1 VTAGAS
7 PGALVPRDRL
17 GVEVD
22 RAVDRLTAR
31 APTLPAFT
39 VEIRELPPPEVVA
52 RAGPDDVAAGALL
65 GTHEQARPEDDARTT
80 GTLVVVLYAR
90 PLLLWADQPA
100 ALRTLVR
107 QTLAAQI
114 ADATGADLDD
124 LDPDGW

>member
-7 PGALVPRDRL
+7 PEALVPRDRL
-17 GVEVD
+17 DVEVD

-31 APTLPAFT
+31 APTLPPFT
-39 VEIRELPPPEVVA
+39 VEIRELPPAEVVDRSGA
-52 RAGPDDVAAGALL
+52 DDVAAGVLL
-65 GTHEQARPEDDARTT
+65 GTHEQASTASGVPDA

-107 QTLAAQI
+107 QTLAAQL
-114 ADATGADLDD
+114 ADATGADPDD
-124 LDPDGW
+124 LDPESG

>member
-1 VTAGAS
+1 VAAGAF

-31 APTLPAFT
+31 APTLPPFT

-52 RAGPDDVAAGALL
+52 GAGPDDVAAGALL
-65 GTHEQARPEDDARTT
+65 GSHEWADAAADAPDA
-80 GTLVVVLYAR
+80 GALVVVLYAR
-90 PLLLWADQPA
+90 PLLLWADQPS

-107 QTLAAQI
+107 QTLAAQV
-114 ADATGADLDD
+114 AEATGTDPDD

>member
-1 VTAGAS
+1 M
-7 PGALVPRDRL
+7 LVLRDRL
-17 GVEVD
+17 DVEVD

-31 APTLPAFT
+31 APTLPPFT
-39 VEIRELPPPEVVA
+39 VEIRELPPADVVA
-52 RAGPDDVAAGALL
+52 RTRPDDVAAGALL
-65 GTHEQARPEDDARTT
+65 GTHKWGRPDAHAPDA

-107 QTLAAQI
+107 QTLAAQL

-124 LDPDGW
+124 LDPNGW